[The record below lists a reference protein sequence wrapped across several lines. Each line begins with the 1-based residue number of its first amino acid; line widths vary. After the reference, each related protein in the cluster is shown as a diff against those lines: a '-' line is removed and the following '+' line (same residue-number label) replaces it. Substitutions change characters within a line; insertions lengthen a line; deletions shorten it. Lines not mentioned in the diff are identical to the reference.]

1 MKYLFVFTFLMLCFS
16 QTLIIAQTTSKDP
29 NLTVQPELFSGMEY
43 RNVGFSR
50 GGRATAVTG
59 IPSQPFTFFMG
70 STGGG
75 VWKTDDAGNT
85 WNNLTDGQIKAGSI
99 GAIAVAPSDESTI
112 YVGTGSA
119 CPRGNVSQGVGMYKS
134 MDGGKKWQ
142 HIGLPKAGLIGK
154 IIVHP
159 TNPEL
164 VYVAVLGQI
173 FGPNKER
180 GVYRSKDGGQ
190 HWEAVLQVSDT
201 TGAIDL
207 SMNPKNPREIYAAMW
222 RAERKPWTMIDGGK
236 EGGIWKTMDGGDTW
250 TKLTENLPKGLI
262 GRIGVAVSPAN
273 PNRVWAIICAA
284 EEEEAGLYRSDDAG
298 ATWERI
304 CRDHKLRQRG
314 WYYAHIT
321 ADPKDENTVY
331 INNVDFWK
339 SVDGGK
345 NFDTELNPPHGD
357 NHGLWINPNNTDVMI
372 HCNDGGATV
381 SLNGGKTWST
391 QMNQPTAEF
400 YRVTVDNQFPYRM
413 YGGQQDNTTVS
424 IPSHGLYGLT
434 EFEHWQEVGGG
445 ECADVGV
452 NLQNP
457 DLVWATSYSG
467 EITLTDFKTG
477 EQRQLTAYP
486 HYTEGTEQR
495 KLKYRF
501 QWNAPVLVS
510 KFNPNTVY
518 YASNHVHR
526 TTNNG
531 QNWDIISPDMTRK
544 LDQYHDIPGGPIQH
558 DGTGVE
564 IYSTIFALE
573 ESPFKEGEL
582 WIGTDDGLM
591 HLSRDGGKT
600 WTNITPKGIPTEC
613 TINKIELSNHNPGR
627 AFVAIHNYR
636 YNDFKP
642 YLFRTNDF
650 GKTWEL
656 LTYGKNGIPDGHFIR
671 AIAEDP
677 DRKGLLYA
685 GTEYGMYISFND
697 GKNWQ
702 PFQLNLPVVP
712 ITDLEV
718 HEKDLAISTQGRAFW
733 VLDDLTPLHQLNDNL
748 AKADKILFKP
758 RDTYRT
764 NVDGYDAAIHYYL
777 KEEPKKDTKVQLDI
791 LDASGKVI
799 RTYTKDAKNRRNKI
813 ELKKGFNIFQWDL
826 LHEGPELTSDFISMD
841 VRYPAP
847 GARAV
852 PGTYQAK
859 LQVGDWSQTQSF
871 ELKKDPRWKDVTDAD
886 YQAQFAMATEI
897 GDLAMEAH
905 QRIKNLRAVKEQ
917 VKNTAQLVEKVNK
930 NTPLKQLADT
940 LDKKLTAVE
949 DLLIQNKVEVSQDE
963 INFERVFSNHLT
975 RLYAVVRNE
984 HARPTGGDLEVLE
997 DLKKVYA
1004 NIVQQYDQV
1013 METALREF
1021 NSLLEQ
1027 EKVSRIIVPEQVGRK

>member
-1 MKYLFVFTFLMLCFS
+1 MKYRFVFTFLMLCFLQVFIS
-16 QTLIIAQTTSKDP
+16 AQTTTKDP
-29 NLTVQPELFSGMEY
+29 NLTLNPDLFSGMEY
-43 RNVGFSR
+43 RSVGFSR

-190 HWEAVLQVSDT
+190 HWEAVLQLSDT

-207 SMNPKNPREIYAAMW
+207 SINPKNPREIYAAMW
-222 RAERKPWTMIDGGK
+222 RAERKPWAMIDGGK

-262 GRIGVAVSPAN
+262 GRIGIAVSPAN

-314 WYYAHIT
+314 WYYAHVT
-321 ADPKDENTVY
+321 ADPKNENTVY

-345 NFDTELNPPHGD
+345 NFDTELSPPHGD
-357 NHGLWINPNNTDVMI
+357 NHGLWINPNNTEVMI

-381 SLNGGKTWST
+381 TLNGGKTWST

-424 IPSHGLYGLT
+424 IPSHGVYGLT

-591 HLSRDGGKT
+591 HLSRDGGTT

-613 TINKIELSNHNPGR
+613 TINKIELSTHAAGR

-656 LTYGKNGIPDGHFIR
+656 LTDGKNGIPDGHFIR

-702 PFQLNLPVVP
+702 PFQMNLPVVP

-748 AKADKILFKP
+748 AKAEEILFKP
-758 RDTYRT
+758 RATYRT

-777 KEEPKKDTKVQLDI
+777 KEEPKKETKVQLDI

-799 RTYTKDAKNRRNKI
+799 RSYTKDAKNRRNKI
-813 ELKKGFNIFQWDL
+813 ELKKGFNTFRWDL

-847 GARAV
+847 GVRAV

-871 ELKKDPRWKDVTDAD
+871 ELKKDPRWTDVTDAD
-886 YQAQFAMATEI
+886 YQAQLAMAMEI

-917 VKNTAQLVEKVNK
+917 VKNTAQLAEKVNK

-1004 NIVQQYDQV
+1004 SIVQEYDQV

-1027 EKVSRIIVPEQVGRK
+1027 EKVSRIIVPEQVRKK